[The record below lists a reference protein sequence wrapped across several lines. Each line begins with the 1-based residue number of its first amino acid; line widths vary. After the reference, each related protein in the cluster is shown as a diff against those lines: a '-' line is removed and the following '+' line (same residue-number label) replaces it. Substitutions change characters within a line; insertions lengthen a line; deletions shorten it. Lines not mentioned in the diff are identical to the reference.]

1 MMVLSNT
8 VSLVNWPISWIVKWR
23 WIHYYHE
30 FEDTCGELRWA
41 WWSKCRTMTFI
52 ASQPF
57 ICKSQ
62 ANRSVLKTSLQ
73 SAVNFCRRLYTF
85 HFGHLFP
92 LFIMSGQNAGK
103 KIINV
108 GYPSKIFILKIPKN
122 HLYSCSTSRF
132 SALCIILS
140 INTIL
145 ELLKKISNP
154 KIMILQAK
162 QLQSRKFEVAT
173 QCRRELRKR

>member
-1 MMVLSNT
+1 MV
-8 VSLVNWPISWIVKWR
+8 
-23 WIHYYHE
+23 
-30 FEDTCGELRWA
+30 ELFLGGCDY
-41 WWSKCRTMTFI
+41 K
-52 ASQPF
+52 
-57 ICKSQ
+57 
-62 ANRSVLKTSLQ
+62 
-73 SAVNFCRRLYTF
+73 RLRDKR
-85 HFGHLFP
+85 
-92 LFIMSGQNAGK
+92 K

-122 HLYSCSTSRF
+122 HLYSRLRVVPHFSSGIVERGKRESLPAACRLFSRGVIFTRPRVSLALLSLRKNGVLLVVYLYSCSTSRF

-162 QLQSRKFEVAT
+162 QLQSRKFELAT
-173 QCRRELRKR
+173 QCRRELSKR

>member
-1 MMVLSNT
+1 MKVN
-8 VSLVNWPISWIVKWR
+8 SLLSWIWR
-23 WIHYYHE
+23 Y
-30 FEDTCGELRWA
+30 L
-41 WWSKCRTMTFI
+41 WWTPLSVVIKVSYDDVHRFI
-52 ASQPF
+52 AIHMQIAGKSLSLKNQLTVG
-57 ICKSQ
+57 CKF
-62 ANRSVLKTSLQ
+62 LI
-73 SAVNFCRRLYTF
+73 CRRLYTVY
-85 HFGHLFP
+85 FGHLFP

-103 KIINV
+103 KVINV
-108 GYPSKIFILKIPKN
+108 GYPSKICILKIPKN
-122 HLYSCSTSRF
+122 HLYSCLTSRF
-132 SALCIILS
+132 SALRIILS